1 MHETKWT
8 EELVCSKL
16 EFEDFTAK
24 YNVKIKNIRANNG
37 IYTAKLFQES
47 FLKKQQSLTFCAVSA
62 HWQNGIAEWF
72 IGSNTQ
78 NTRTILLYMPL
89 LVGLVSSQKNYG
101 HSPFIIL

>member
-1 MHETKWT
+1 MEAGSPGRVMTISGLPTAKRYKYCSFWIDHYSRFVYVTMHETKWT

-62 HWQNGIAEWF
+62 H
-72 IGSNTQ
+72 
-78 NTRTILLYMPL
+78 
-89 LVGLVSSQKNYG
+89 
-101 HSPFIIL
+101 